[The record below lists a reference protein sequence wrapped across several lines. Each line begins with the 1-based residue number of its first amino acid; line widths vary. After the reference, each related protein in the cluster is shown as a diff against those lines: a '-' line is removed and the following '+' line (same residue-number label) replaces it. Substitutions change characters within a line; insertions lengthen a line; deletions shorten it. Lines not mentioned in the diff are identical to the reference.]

1 MIPRY
6 ALPEMESIFADE
18 SRFGRWVEI
27 ELLATEAHSVLG
39 TVPAVDAAACRAAA
53 PQVDAKFIEDVLQR
67 EQVTDHDVA
76 AFVDVMQSRIGGSAS
91 SWIHYGLTSSD
102 IVDTAWCWMLR
113 DAADLLIMLLQSC
126 CAW

>member
-53 PQVDAKFIEDVLQR
+53 PKW
-67 EQVTDHDVA
+67 
-76 AFVDVMQSRIGGSAS
+76 MQNLLKTCYNAS
-91 SWIHYGLTSSD
+91 K
-102 IVDTAWCWMLR
+102 
-113 DAADLLIMLLQSC
+113 
-126 CAW
+126 